1 MWLFQALWTVIR
13 FEKQYH
19 DTKQDTEQMKLKPDD
34 EEKKQSVIRFETP
47 SLIIMQ
53 HPARN
58 TQVYNYA
65 KIIEG
70 LPEWSALG
78 LRDCQSV

>member
-1 MWLFQALWTVIR
+1 MWLFQALWTIIR

-19 DTKQDTEQMKLKPDD
+19 DTKQDTEQMKLKPGD
-34 EEKKQSVIRFETP
+34 EEKKQSTA
-47 SLIIMQ
+47 SL
-53 HPARN
+53 
-58 TQVYNYA
+58 VVDNYA

>member
-47 SLIIMQ
+47 SL
-53 HPARN
+53 
-58 TQVYNYA
+58 VYNYA

-70 LPEWSALG
+70 LPEWSTLG